1 MKKYSLHIRYEAND
15 DGDNRE
21 IIGNIIMGL
30 GNGYGV
36 CQENLR
42 HVHVIKEVD
51 QLLAAWRAIVLTRL
65 KRTINIG
72 SLIYEDKIKALGYWP
87 K

>member
-1 MKKYSLHIRYEAND
+1 MEVEDDVLDND
-15 DGDNRE
+15 
-21 IIGNIIMGL
+21 GNK
-30 GNGYGV
+30 
-36 CQENLR
+36 ENLG

-51 QLLAAWRAIVLTRL
+51 QLLAAWWAIVLTRL
-65 KRTINIG
+65 KWTINTG